1 MLRTIFWKLIFM
13 PVLCLIGLD
22 SGRGISLPQ
31 MNGPWPEIFCAM
43 QRILDPS
50 GCMAPSRYEPLW
62 RKDLP
67 VDFINNPKEAELC
80 IR

>member
-1 MLRTIFWKLIFM
+1 M
-13 PVLCLIGLD
+13 PYRLGLEQA
-22 SGRGISLPQ
+22 RQLPQ
-31 MNGPWPEIFCAM
+31 MDGPWPEVFCAI

-62 RKDLP
+62 RKDPPELP
-67 VDFINNPKEAELC
+67 ENPEEKEELC

>member
-1 MLRTIFWKLIFM
+1 
-13 PVLCLIGLD
+13 
-22 SGRGISLPQ
+22 LPQ

-62 RKDLP
+62 RKDSS
-67 VDFINNPKEAELC
+67 VDSENTPKETELC
-80 IR
+80 IH